1 MTAEE
6 WTRPLPD
13 TDPIS
18 APYWA
23 AAAEGRLLVQRCPAC
38 GATQHYPRAVC
49 ATCAAT
55 PEWLETT
62 GRGVVYTFTIVRQY
76 GMAPFASMV
85 PYVVAMIE
93 LPEGP
98 RLLGNVTDCDPE
110 SVRIGMEVEMYAL
123 HAEPDVGVPMWRPVG
138 E

>member
-1 MTAEE
+1 MEA
-6 WTRPLPD
+6 
-13 TDPIS
+13 
-18 APYWA
+18 
-23 AAAEGRLLVQRCPAC
+23 
-38 GATQHYPRAVC
+38 
-49 ATCAAT
+49 
-55 PEWLETT
+55 T
-62 GRGVVYTFTIVRQY
+62 GRGTVYTFTIVRQY

-123 HAEPDVGVPMWRPVG
+123 LAEPDVGVPMWRPVG